1 MKIVI
6 WILRIVLCV
15 AFLGSGMM
23 KLIGNPMA
31 VEMFGKIGFGQWFRY
46 LTGVLEVLG
55 ALWVII
61 PRFSVAGSALLACV
75 MAGAVCTHLFLIGLD
90 PTPAIV
96 LLAVSL
102 LLTYLQRDGFG
113 KLLSR

>member
-6 WILRIVLCV
+6 WILRVLLCV
-15 AFLGSGMM
+15 AFLNFGMR
-23 KLIGNPMA
+23 KLIGDPMA

-61 PRFSVAGSALLACV
+61 PRFSVAGSTLLACV
-75 MAGAVCTHLFLIGLD
+75 MAGAVCTHLFIIGMN
-90 PTPAIV
+90 PVPALV
-96 LLAVSL
+96 LLCVSL

-113 KLLSR
+113 RLLG